1 LSQERSRR
9 RIIEAALGVVLLL
22 AAGSL
27 AVSSSGRPVS
37 VTPPAPSPTQSVAPT
52 QPIAPTQST
61 LLIELR
67 GDTGTGVADV
77 VTGVGGPADRAI
89 WVTID
94 PRLEVEVP
102 GTGAV
107 SLGSAAVIPGLETTR
122 RAISD
127 LVGVRIDGT
136 WTLGRL
142 ALAGL
147 IDAVGG
153 VTIDVPDLVVLTPGN
168 TTAKI
173 MIPAGVNR
181 LEGAVAALYVTTLEP
196 GETEAGRIA
205 RAASVLNQLIMSLPI
220 DPVRIRQILGSLGA
234 LSQTDL
240 SADQLSNYLARMRSD
255 MVSASFV
262 QQPLPTFPIILS
274 KPPLVRL
281 DVVNSEKLIALFLP
295 LAVRRP
301 GPDSPIR
308 VLVQTGIGTP
318 GLTGGVSDRLAAVG
332 LAYVNG
338 RAAASFGFVASQV
351 LVPDGSAESRGWGD
365 SVAKALALPAWD
377 VRVVGHPIVGGDVQV
392 IIGADY
398 HP

>member
-1 LSQERSRR
+1 LRQERSRR

-27 AVSSSGRPVS
+27 AVASSGRPVS
-37 VTPPAPSPTQSVAPT
+37 VTPPAPTPTPTLSVV
-52 QPIAPTQST
+52 PTQST

-67 GDTGTGVADV
+67 GDTGTGIADV
-77 VTGVGGPADRAI
+77 VTGVGGPADQAV

-107 SLGSAAVIPGLETTR
+107 SLGEAAVIPGLETTR
-122 RAISD
+122 LAISD

-173 MIPAGVNR
+173 MIPAGVNL

-196 GETEAGRIA
+196 GETEATRIA

-220 DPVRIRQILGSLGA
+220 DAGRIRQILGSLGA
-234 LSQTDL
+234 LSQTNL

-255 MVSASFV
+255 MVSANFV
-262 QQPLPTFPIILS
+262 QRSLPTLPIILS

-281 DVVNSEKLIALFLP
+281 DTVNSEKLIALLLP
-295 LAVRRP
+295 LAVRHP

-308 VLVQTGIGTP
+308 VLAQTGIGTP
-318 GLTGGVSDRLAAVG
+318 GLTGGVSDRLAAAG

-338 RAAASFGFVASQV
+338 RAAASFGFVTSQV
-351 LVPDGSAESRGWGD
+351 LVPDGSLESRGWGD
-365 SVAKALALPAWD
+365 AVAKALGLPAWD
-377 VRVVGHPIVGGDVQV
+377 VRAVDRAIVGGDVQV